1 MRMTMKK
8 IIATISVAVLLVSLS
23 GCEKFLTEV
32 PKSTLVAENSF
43 TTSDDWEKALT
54 GAYAMLQEVFMEKYT
69 IVLNEFG
76 TDEVEPFDL
85 SWALYVQ
92 LKYYTYDA
100 QHEFFRCH
108 YIWAY
113 DGIKRCN
120 TVLDMPAAAP
130 VDPAE
135 RALMEAQA
143 KFLRAIFYFDLVT
156 YYGGV
161 PIWTTSAI
169 DPDQISKPRSSVE
182 DVYKIILTDMEEAAA
197 ALPEKWDKP
206 SDAGRATSHAANAFL
221 GRFYLQHGQPDK
233 ALEALKK
240 VEGKFSLYT
249 NLNDIFAPSHKNEFK
264 ENIFEVQFSHSGNWG
279 LEGSL
284 QSSYWG
290 PRGGGGPTNNAFG
303 WGGFGPTQYL
313 YDQYDASDKRRA
325 QWFATTYQGVPQNP
339 PCTMKFRDPD
349 YGNQIEDDDLNY
361 VMMRYADVLLMMAE
375 ALNETDDA
383 TNKKYDCINAV
394 RDRAG
399 VGKLSGLSKDEFRAA
414 VLKERLL
421 ELNCEH
427 HRRTD
432 LIRFGKLAEQV
443 HAAFPEINLDAHCN
457 LYPIPQQA
465 LDSNSAMSQ
474 QDQNPG
480 Y

>member
-1 MRMTMKK
+1 MKK
-8 IIATISVAVLLVSLS
+8 LFAIIASAILLVSLS
-23 GCEKFLTEV
+23 GCEKFLTEL

-43 TTSDDWEKALT
+43 TTEADWEKALT
-54 GAYAMLQEVFMEKYT
+54 GAYAMLQKVFMEKYT

-92 LKYYTYDA
+92 LKYYTFDA

-130 VDPAE
+130 ITAE
-135 RALMEAQA
+135 KRKLMEAQA
-143 KFLRAIFYFDLVT
+143 KFLRAIYYFDLVS

-161 PIWTTSAI
+161 PIWTSSAI
-169 DPDQISKPRSSVE
+169 DPAQINKPRSSE
-182 DVYKIILTDMEEAAA
+182 DEVYALIFKDMEDAAM
-197 ALPEKWDKP
+197 ALPEKWESP
-206 SDAGRATSHAANAFL
+206 ADAGRATSLAAYAFL
-221 GRFYLQHGQPDK
+221 GRFYLQHHEPDK
-233 ALEALKK
+233 ALTLLYH
-240 VEGKFSLYT
+240 VDGTKFSLYS
-249 NLNDIFAPSHKNEFK
+249 NLNDIFPPAHKNEME
-264 ENIFEVQFSHSGNWG
+264 ENIFEVQVSHSGNWG
-279 LEGSL
+279 IEGSL

-290 PRGGGGPTNNAFG
+290 PRGGGGPTNNGFG
-303 WGGFGPTQYL
+303 WGGFGPSQYT
-313 YDQYDASDKRRA
+313 YDQYEATDKRRA
-325 QWFATTYQGVPQNP
+325 AWFATSYQGVTQNP
-339 PCTMKFRDPD
+339 PCCMKFRDPD
-349 YGNQIEDDDLNY
+349 YNTVIEDDDLNY
-361 VMMRYADVLLMMAE
+361 VMMRYADVLLMKAE
-375 ALNETDDA
+375 ALNETDDP
-383 TNKKYDCINAV
+383 TNAKYDCINEV
-394 RDRAG
+394 RSRAG
-399 VGKLSGLSKDEFRAA
+399 VSGLSGLTKDQFRDA

-443 HAAFPEINLDAHCN
+443 HAAFPDITLDDHNN

-465 LDSNSAMSQ
+465 IDSNTAMDQS
-474 QDQNPG
+474 DQNPG

>member
-1 MRMTMKK
+1 MKK
-8 IIATISVAVLLVSLS
+8 ILATISTAVLLLSLS
-23 GCEKFLTEV
+23 GCEKFLTEL
-32 PKSTLVAENSF
+32 PKSSLVAENSF
-43 TTSDDWEKALT
+43 TTSDDWQKALT

-92 LKYYTYDA
+92 LKYYTFDA

-130 VDPAE
+130 VSAEE

-143 KFLRAIFYFDLVT
+143 KFLRSIYYFELVT
-156 YYGGV
+156 FYGGV
-161 PIWTTSAI
+161 PIWTSSAI
-169 DPDQISKPRSSVE
+169 DPAQINKPRSSAE
-182 DVYKIILTDMEEAAA
+182 EVYKLLLQDMEEAAA

-206 SDAGRATSHAANAFL
+206 ADAGRATSLAAYAFL
-221 GRFYLQHGQPDK
+221 GRFYLQHGEPDK
-233 ALEALKK
+233 ALAALNHLD
-240 VEGKFSLYT
+240 GKFSLYS
-249 NLNDIFAPSHKNEFK
+249 NLNDIFAPAHKNEMK

-279 LEGSL
+279 LEGSI

-313 YDQYDASDKRRA
+313 YNQYEATDKRRA
-325 QWFATTYQGVPQNP
+325 AWFATEYMGVPQNP

-361 VMMRYADVLLMMAE
+361 VMMRWADVLLMKAE

-383 TNKKYDCINAV
+383 SSAKYDCINEV
-394 RDRAG
+394 RRRAG
-399 VGKLSGLSKDEFRAA
+399 ISDLSGLSKEQFRDA

-432 LIRFGKLAEQV
+432 LIRFGKLQEQV
-443 HAAFPEINLDAHCN
+443 HAAFPDITLDGHTN

-465 LDSNSAMSQ
+465 IDSNSMMSEA
-474 QDQNPG
+474 DQNPG